1 MPKKKT
7 EQTEQDKRVEELKSS
22 FMHNRW
28 YSLAKDIYSATA
40 YDNFQSIS
48 LAIRDRLIERW
59 ILTQQRYHT
68 ENCKRVYYLSLEFLP
83 GRLLANNVLNL
94 GLEKEVRKAMEDLGL
109 SFDDLCEQEIDA
121 GLGNGGLGRLAA
133 CFLDSMATLGIPA
146 TGYGIRYDYGIF
158 NQKIVNGRQVEQPDE
173 WLGLGNPWEF
183 ERPEFTLEVKFYGR
197 TRKRVDRRG
206 KLVVDWVDTSDVLAK
221 AYDTPVPGYG
231 NDVVNNLRLW
241 SARSTAEFDLAY
253 FNDGDYIKACEDK
266 VTSEN
271 ISRVLYPSDN
281 VYKGQELRLKQEY
294 FFTSAS
300 LQDIIRRFKM
310 HNDDI
315 RTLPEK
321 VSIQLNDTHPAV
333 GIAEMMR
340 ILVDEE
346 ELPWDIAWD
355 ITKDTFAYTNHTIM
369 PEALEKWPLDLFGR
383 MLPRHLEIIFEINM
397 RFLREV
403 TTRYPHDPDK
413 ARRMS
418 LIEEGAEKRIRMSH
432 LCIVGSH
439 SVNGVSR
446 LHTELLK
453 TTLFR
458 DFYEL
463 YPHKFNAKTNGI
475 TQRRWLRKA
484 NPGLSGLITEAIGDG
499 WVKDLSQ
506 LEKLVPF
513 ADDAAFREKWRAVKD
528 ANKKSFA
535 GYIKDTTGITVDP
548 SAVMDVQVKRIHEY
562 KRQLMFAFY
571 LISSYMRIKN
581 DPNKDVVPRT
591 AVVGGKAAP
600 SYTMAK
606 LIIKFINNIGDVIN
620 HDPDVG
626 DKLKVVFLE
635 NYRVSLAERI
645 FPASEVSEQI
655 STAGTEASGTGNM
668 KFMLNGAVTIG
679 TWDGANIEIGEE
691 VGEDNIF
698 IFGLRANEVAE
709 LRAKG
714 YRPRDYLKKN
724 PLLEE
729 VMQLIKMDFFSQC
742 EPRIFKPIYDA
753 LLWHDPFLV
762 FADFE
767 DYIFA
772 QDKVSAAYLDPG
784 AWTRMSIMNTAHS
797 GKFSSD
803 RTIMEYA
810 KDIWK
815 I

>member
-1 MPKKKT
+1 
-7 EQTEQDKRVEELKSS
+7 
-22 FMHNRW
+22 
-28 YSLAKDIYSATA
+28 
-40 YDNFQSIS
+40 
-48 LAIRDRLIERW
+48 
-59 ILTQQRYHT
+59 
-68 ENCKRVYYLSLEFLP
+68 
-83 GRLLANNVLNL
+83 
-94 GLEKEVRKAMEDLGL
+94 
-109 SFDDLCEQEIDA
+109 
-121 GLGNGGLGRLAA
+121 
-133 CFLDSMATLGIPA
+133 
-146 TGYGIRYDYGIF
+146 
-158 NQKIVNGRQVEQPDE
+158 
-173 WLGLGNPWEF
+173 
-183 ERPEFTLEVKFYGR
+183 
-197 TRKRVDRRG
+197 
-206 KLVVDWVDTSDVLAK
+206 
-221 AYDTPVPGYG
+221 
-231 NDVVNNLRLW
+231 
-241 SARSTAEFDLAY
+241 
-253 FNDGDYIKACEDK
+253 
-266 VTSEN
+266 
-271 ISRVLYPSDN
+271 
-281 VYKGQELRLKQEY
+281 
-294 FFTSAS
+294 
-300 LQDIIRRFKM
+300 
-310 HNDDI
+310 
-315 RTLPEK
+315 
-321 VSIQLNDTHPAV
+321 
-333 GIAEMMR
+333 
-340 ILVDEE
+340 
-346 ELPWDIAWD
+346 
-355 ITKDTFAYTNHTIM
+355 
-369 PEALEKWPLDLFGR
+369 
-383 MLPRHLEIIFEINM
+383 
-397 RFLREV
+397 
-403 TTRYPHDPDK
+403 
-413 ARRMS
+413 MS

-606 LIIKFINNIGDVIN
+606 LIIKFINNIADVIN